1 MKRYANVEKEFQMIT
16 NFFNFFLPQDFR
28 ILSLPSLRS
37 SCFHTIYMK
46 LVYMENP
53 GLKERLFEEIKQQKE
68 SKASFVIL
76 VSKLLDSQRQVHI
89 FHLQTKS
96 FAEHKALQDYYDSIG
111 DLVDSLV
118 ESFQGKYGIIT
129 GWKSFQSEDYTGG
142 EQVITYLKSLVDYNN
157 LVKKSVKD
165 SYIQNQLDEVETLLQ
180 STIYKL
186 RFLK

>member
-1 MKRYANVEKEFQMIT
+1 
-16 NFFNFFLPQDFR
+16 
-28 ILSLPSLRS
+28 
-37 SCFHTIYMK
+37 
-46 LVYMENP
+46 MENA

-68 SKASFVIL
+68 SKASFVVL
-76 VSKLLDSQRQVHI
+76 VSRLLDSQRQVHI

-96 FAEHKALQDYYDSIG
+96 FAEHKALQDYYESIPG
-111 DLVDSLV
+111 LLDSLV

-142 EQVITYLKSLVDYNN
+142 EQVINYLKSLVDYNA
-157 LVKKSVKD
+157 SVRTSIKD
-165 SYIQNQLDEVETLLQ
+165 SYIQNQLDEVEALLQ